1 LFDEEKKFAT
11 LVTKAANL
19 NQHPTIGSMLAL
31 EADNV
36 SREMIDRKRTLILY
50 NVKNDPNSSTYT
62 QAFAPPDTYTTILL
76 PLFSRGEVIGLINLE
91 TDDSERTIDD
101 EDLSLFSQI
110 SAQISTALDST
121 RLFTVEQRG
130 RQAAAA
136 LLEIS
141 QIASSS
147 LDVDLIFKEVAQRS
161 AAAIQAHRCT
171 ISLIDHKEKT
181 IKPIMSAFADP
192 QHTDID
198 MWERFKTMETE
209 AIENFPIYQQIY
221 LNRHYAI
228 VDVSEQPELLPSR
241 WTEPFGI
248 KKLITL
254 PLISQDQVFGMLTF
268 DHISEEED
276 FTPEQI
282 ELAQTIAGQIASTIE
297 NAHLF
302 DQTVRR
308 AERERLVAEITT
320 KIRASNDPNTIL
332 NTAINELRQALKK
345 PEVQISIQSDGEKG
359 EGYHRE
365 NNEQND
371 N

>member
-1 LFDEEKKFAT
+1 
-11 LVTKAANL
+11 
-19 NQHPTIGSMLAL
+19 
-31 EADNV
+31 
-36 SREMIDRKRTLILY
+36 
-50 NVKNDPNSSTYT
+50 
-62 QAFAPPDTYTTILL
+62 
-76 PLFSRGEVIGLINLE
+76 LFS
-91 TDDSERTIDD
+91 
-101 EDLSLFSQI
+101 
-110 SAQISTALDST
+110 A
-121 RLFTVEQRG
+121 EQRG

-147 LDVDLIFKEVAQRS
+147 LDVNLIFKEVAQKS

-171 ISLIDHKEKT
+171 ISLIDHEEKT

-192 QHTDID
+192 QKTDIE
-198 MWERFKTMETE
+198 MWEKFKTMEAE
-209 AIENFPIYQQIY
+209 EIENFPIYQQIY
-221 LNRHYAI
+221 LNRRYAI
-228 VDVSEQPELLPSR
+228 VEVSEQPDLMPIR

-248 KKLITL
+248 EKLIAL
-254 PLISQDQVFGMLTF
+254 PLISQDQVFGVLTF
-268 DHISEEED
+268 DHINEEES
-276 FTPEQI
+276 FTNEQI

-332 NTAINELRQALKK
+332 NTAINELRQALKI

-359 EGYHRE
+359 EENHRE